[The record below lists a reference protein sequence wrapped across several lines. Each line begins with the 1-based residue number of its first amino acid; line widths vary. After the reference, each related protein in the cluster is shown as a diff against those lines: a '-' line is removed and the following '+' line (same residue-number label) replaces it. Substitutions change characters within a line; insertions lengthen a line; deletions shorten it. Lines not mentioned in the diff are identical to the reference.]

1 MLWAVHTVGIV
12 IVLLNAPSYATAPP
26 FESRTSRH
34 LHYSYHTAHIDASAD
49 LPMPPKRPPM
59 RYLLVPWQKDTA
71 WIGMNR
77 LIHYSF
83 DPDLWIFGSLAED
96 AEVWADFFNKGVKQ
110 QKYIFPFRC
119 QKFGT

>member
-1 MLWAVHTVGIV
+1 
-12 IVLLNAPSYATAPP
+12 
-26 FESRTSRH
+26 
-34 LHYSYHTAHIDASAD
+34 
-49 LPMPPKRPPM
+49 M

-71 WIGMNR
+71 WIGMN
-77 LIHYSF
+77 LESIDSF
-83 DPDLWIFGSLAED
+83 IRSGSLDLWIFGSLAED